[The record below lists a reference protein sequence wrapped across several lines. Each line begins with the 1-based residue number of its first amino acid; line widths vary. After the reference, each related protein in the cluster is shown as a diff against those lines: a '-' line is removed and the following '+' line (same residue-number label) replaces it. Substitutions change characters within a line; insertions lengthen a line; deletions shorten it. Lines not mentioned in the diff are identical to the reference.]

1 MGALRD
7 LRVGRRVVPA
17 RWLSVRFARAGG
29 PGGQNVN
36 KVETR
41 ADLRLDLE
49 GAREVLGDADLRRIR
64 TKLASRLD
72 AEGRLVVSSRR
83 ARTQGRNV
91 ELAAERMEALLRGA
105 LARPKRRR
113 PTRPSRAS
121 RERRL
126 DEKKARGARK
136 RERRKDPRDL

>member
-1 MGALRD
+1 MAALRD

-49 GAREVLGDADLRRIR
+49 GAREVMGDANLRRIR

-91 ELAAERMEALLRGA
+91 ELAAERMEALLAGA